1 MFPYDYLAEFS
12 VVARTGSLSRAA
24 LELSLSHS
32 SLSRHI
38 RALETI
44 LGVSLLTRTPEGV
57 ALTEDGL
64 YVANRANDVVNIAED
79 LTYRMS
85 KLRNVGRMPV
95 YGLACLSALHAQF
108 NGAADTMG
116 AQGDRVQVVAL
127 PDEAIVG
134 TTAPALIE
142 SGKAR
147 IFVDFDHSGLFDGV
161 GDGFFHRE
169 PLSEVDHVARVEP
182 GHPLASRDELS
193 VDDLDGVV
201 LMYSSSY
208 RNQAGSYWESLR
220 YYLRELGVHYTAFSK
235 TLQQDT
241 DWMRDH
247 NQGIVIVAS
256 DFDPIALMRRE
267 GKLIIPVRGIPQ
279 TISAV
284 CRSDDEQAVAMVR
297 TLSGRLARARAAR
310 RPDVRTIAC

>member
-38 RALETI
+38 RTLETV
-44 LGVSLLTRTPEGV
+44 LGVTLLTRTSEGV
-57 ALTEDGL
+57 ELTEDGL
-64 YVANRANDVVNIAED
+64 YVANRANDIVNIAED
-79 LTYRMS
+79 LTYHVS
-85 KLRNVGRMPV
+85 KLRNAGRIAV
-95 YGLACLSALHAQF
+95 YGLASLGRLRAQFENAAKALSAKGEQ
-108 NGAADTMG
+108 
-116 AQGDRVQVVAL
+116 VQVTVL
-127 PDEAIVG
+127 PDEAIAG
-134 TTAPALIE
+134 TTAPAMVE

-147 IFVDFDHSGLFDGV
+147 IFVDFDHSGLFGDAGGSNDGR
-161 GDGFFHRE
+161 FYRE
-169 PLSEVDHVARVEP
+169 LLTEVDHVARVEP
-182 GHPLASRDELS
+182 GHPLASKTELTA
-193 VDDLDGVV
+193 DDLDGVV
-201 LMYSSSY
+201 LMYSSSF

-220 YYLRELGVHYTAFSK
+220 HSLRELGVHYTAFSK
-235 TLQQDT
+235 TLLQDT
-241 DWMRDH
+241 DWMYDH

-284 CRSDDEQAVAMVR
+284 CRADDAQAIALIQTLRRQIAAMR
-297 TLSGRLARARAAR
+297 T
-310 RPDVRTIAC
+310 P